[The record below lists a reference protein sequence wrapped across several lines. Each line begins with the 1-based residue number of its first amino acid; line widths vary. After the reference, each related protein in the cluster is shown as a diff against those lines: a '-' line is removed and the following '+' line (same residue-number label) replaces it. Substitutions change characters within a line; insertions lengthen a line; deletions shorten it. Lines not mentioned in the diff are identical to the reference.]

1 MKKKIKILAL
11 SHVFVKKIN
20 LSFYE
25 NLAKNCNL
33 DITCVA
39 PYYIKNSNK
48 KVYSDFKTYDGKI
61 KVKKCKI
68 RNNIPRYQY
77 FEKIRNLIKKEKPNH
92 IILDNDTVS
101 VQSLIL
107 IFYSFFFKFDIYF
120 FCNEN
125 DLKNITLKFTFK
137 KFYKLIIL
145 YILNFLIKNKV
156 KKIFCYSKQ
165 IKENYDLLGYKN
177 KTVVT
182 PLGYDEKIFFNK
194 RKNKKRNDLTISYF
208 GRIRYEK
215 GIHVLIKSLSLIKNF
230 KWKLLLDIDQIED
243 KLYFANI
250 KKFLSNNF
258 NKKRYHFIKC
268 NHYQIANYLRK
279 SDVLVLPSIYEE
291 QYGRVLQEAVA
302 CGNVVIGSKKGAIPE
317 IIRDK
322 ELLFYPGDHIRLS
335 KIIKKLYT
343 NKYYNKKFKY
353 LHSSIISERTISKQ
367 VKIINKHIK

>member
-1 MKKKIKILAL
+1 MKKKNKILVL

-25 NLAKNCNL
+25 SLAKNCNF
-33 DITCVA
+33 DITCIA

-48 KVYSDFKTYDGKI
+48 KIYSDFKSYNGALKI
-61 KVKKCKI
+61 IKCKI

-77 FEKIRNLIKKEKPNH
+77 FEKIKKIIQKEKPNH

-101 VQSLIL
+101 IQSLIL
-107 IFYSFFFKFDIYF
+107 IFYSFFFKFNIYF

-125 DLKNITLKFTFK
+125 DLKNITYKFSFK
-137 KFYKLIIL
+137 KLCKLIIL

-156 KKIFCYSKQ
+156 KKIFCYSSQ
-165 IKENYDLLGYKN
+165 IKENYDLLGYKK